1 MQGITTRKFQDKNR
15 IPKKYHENRIPGQN
29 MRTTGFF
36 NTFEKTLRSKKPQ
49 KTRNKAF
56 GQKLKANIVE
66 KLLASGIFKHLDFS
80 K

>member
-1 MQGITTRKFQDKNR
+1 MKIEYLDK
-15 IPKKYHENRIPGQN
+15 ICVPQV
-29 MRTTGFF
+29 FF

-56 GQKLKANIVE
+56 GQKLKANIVK